1 MAGKNRTPK
10 EDGRARKGAAA
21 LPFAVDRRK
30 PGSLV
35 DQLADGLRQAIL
47 SNFWKPGEAL
57 PTLDRLASAA
67 GTSLRIPREA
77 VARLKAEG
85 LVDPRPGLG
94 CMVTGARRARWR
106 GHVLFVLH
114 DAEGSYYANVFA
126 GVLQER
132 FVRAGYLF
140 TRVSASDGRAGADRG
155 ALDAALSQSVT
166 LAVLFCPGAPR
177 TARLLDSR
185 GVPFVEIGRAPSGLR
200 ASKGFVRFDREAA
213 LADFAAHCR
222 ERGAR
227 RVLQVCFRGGEG
239 DADAGRALAAE
250 GVRLRRL
257 SFPAPPGPGRIEAI
271 QRLALEGFSRRL
283 AAGWRPA
290 EDVLLFTDDFLAS
303 GALAALSAAGLRAP
317 EDFRAVS
324 FSNAGFGPVYPR
336 ILTRLEMDPR
346 AHGAAAADLL
356 LGFLDGRSIPP
367 DAAIRSVYCRGETF

>member
-1 MAGKNRTPK
+1 MKPKADNGRRTRT
-10 EDGRARKGAAA
+10 DAAA
-21 LPFAVDRRK
+21 LPFEVDRRK
-30 PGSLV
+30 PGRLV

-57 PTLDRLASAA
+57 PTLDRLAAAA

-114 DAEGSYYANVFA
+114 DAEGSYYADVFA

-140 TRVSASDGRAGADRG
+140 TRVSASARAGADRG
-155 ALDAALSQSVT
+155 ALDAALSQNVT
-166 LAVLFCPGAPR
+166 LAVLFCGGSLR
-177 TARLLDSR
+177 TARLLDAR
-185 GVPFVEIGRAPSGLR
+185 GVPFVEIGRAPSRLR
-200 ASKGFVRFDREAA
+200 AAKGFVRFDREAA
-213 LADFAAHCR
+213 LADFAAHCA

-227 RVLQVCFRGGEG
+227 RVLQVCFRGEG
-239 DADAGRALAAE
+239 DADAAPFLAAA
-250 GVRLRRL
+250 GVRIRRET
-257 SFPAPPGPGRIEAI
+257 FAAPPGPGRIEAI
-271 QRLALEGFSRRL
+271 QRGALERFAGRL
-283 AAGWRPA
+283 ASGWRPGD
-290 EDVLLFTDDFLAS
+290 DVLLFTDDFLAS
-303 GALAALSAAGLRAP
+303 GALSAFSAAGLRAP
-317 EDFRAVS
+317 EDFRAAT

-336 ILTRLEMDPR
+336 PLTRLEMDPR

-356 LGFLDGRSIPP
+356 LGFLAGRRFPAG
-367 DAAIRSVYCRGETF
+367 AAIRSVYRRGETF

>member
-1 MAGKNRTPK
+1 MYQIPPAGANGNRGRGRRLTPFAAVWYRPRQNEVDTRAGENRTSK

-57 PTLDRLASAA
+57 PTLDRLAAAA

-140 TRVSASDGRAGADRG
+140 TRASASDGRAGADRG

-227 RVLQVCFRGGEG
+227 RVL
-239 DADAGRALAAE
+239 
-250 GVRLRRL
+250 
-257 SFPAPPGPGRIEAI
+257 
-271 QRLALEGFSRRL
+271 
-283 AAGWRPA
+283 
-290 EDVLLFTDDFLAS
+290 
-303 GALAALSAAGLRAP
+303 
-317 EDFRAVS
+317 
-324 FSNAGFGPVYPR
+324 
-336 ILTRLEMDPR
+336 
-346 AHGAAAADLL
+346 
-356 LGFLDGRSIPP
+356 
-367 DAAIRSVYCRGETF
+367 

>member
-1 MAGKNRTPK
+1 MKPK
-10 EDGRARKGAAA
+10 TKDSGHARKGAEA
-21 LPFAVDRRK
+21 LPFEVDRRK
-30 PGSLV
+30 PGRLV

-57 PTLDRLASAA
+57 PTLDRLAAAA

-114 DAEGSYYANVFA
+114 DAEGSYYADVFA
-126 GVLQER
+126 GVVQER

-140 TRVSASDGRAGADRG
+140 TRVAASGRRSGADRG
-155 ALDAALSQSVT
+155 ALDAALSQNVT
-166 LAVLFCPGAPR
+166 LAVLFCPDSPR

-185 GVPFVEIGRAPSGLR
+185 GVPFVEIGREPSRLR
-200 ASKGFVRFDREAA
+200 AAKGFVRFDREAA

-227 RVLQVCFRGGEG
+227 RVLQVGFRGEG
-239 DADAGRALAAE
+239 DADAAPFLAAA
-250 GVRLRRL
+250 GVRIRRET
-257 SFPAPPGPGRIEAI
+257 FAAPPGPGRIEAI
-271 QRLALEGFSRRL
+271 QRGALERFAGRL
-283 AAGWRPA
+283 ASGWRPGD
-290 EDVLLFTDDFLAS
+290 DVLLFTDDFLAS
-303 GALAALSAAGLRAP
+303 GALAAFSAAGLRAP
-317 EDFRAVS
+317 EDFRAAT

-336 ILTRLEMDPR
+336 PLTRLEMDPR

-356 LGFLDGRSIPP
+356 LGFLAGRRIPAG
-367 DAAIRSVYCRGETF
+367 AAIRSVYRRGETF